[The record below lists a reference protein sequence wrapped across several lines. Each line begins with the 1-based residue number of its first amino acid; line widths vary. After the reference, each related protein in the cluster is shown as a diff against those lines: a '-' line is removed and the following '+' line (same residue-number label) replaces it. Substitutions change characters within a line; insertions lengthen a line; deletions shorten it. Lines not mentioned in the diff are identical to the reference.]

1 MWDLWIEISI
11 LSAALTDSQLL
22 YGSEGTSRFC
32 DGGFDSVLQKEWQAC
47 AKMLDV
53 IGCINYVETSVRS
66 SKMYI
71 KCNRH
76 FCAALQ
82 QHRGLTLL
90 PVSHSHFAQ
99 LSH

>member
-66 SKMYI
+66 SNMYI